1 MADEQTETANV
12 QTEQQPSATPA
23 PAAPTTG
30 TAPGQP
36 SGSQAQPQP
45 TDSRVFTQAD
55 VDRIVKERL
64 EREQGKATKAA
75 EKARQEAEAKALV
88 EQGDFKALSERQAKR
103 IAELETAAADLAT
116 AQAQLGKYETALKAS
131 LAAQLA
137 GVPEHIQ
144 DLLKRMDV
152 TEQMEWISANQDKL
166 KPAQPAAAAP
176 DISATKRSTSPQTK
190 MTDEERREFAARY
203 GVRPEFLP
211 S

>member
-30 TAPGQP
+30 TAPGQS
-36 SGSQAQPQP
+36 SGNQAQPQP
-45 TDSRVFTQAD
+45 TEARVFSQAD

-103 IAELETAAADLAT
+103 IAELETAAADLAA

-144 DLLKRMDV
+144 ALLGRMDV
-152 TEQMEWISANQDKL
+152 TEQMEWLSANQDKL
-166 KPAQPAAAAP
+166 KPAQPAAAP
-176 DISATKRSTSPQTK
+176 DISATKRSASPQTK
-190 MTDEERREFAARY
+190 MTDDERREFAARY
-203 GVRPEFLP
+203 GVRPEYLP

>member
-1 MADEQTETANV
+1 MAEEPTEIANV
-12 QTEQQPSATPA
+12 QTEQPSAGETA

-30 TAPGQP
+30 TAPG
-36 SGSQAQPQP
+36 STTGGNQAQPQ
-45 TDSRVFTQAD
+45 TERTFSQAD

-75 EKARQEAEAKALV
+75 EKARAEAEAKALA
-88 EQGDFKALSERQAKR
+88 EQGDFKALSERQAKH
-103 IAELETAAADLAT
+103 IAELETQAADLAA
-116 AQAQLGKYETALKAS
+116 AQAQLAKYEKALKTN

-144 DLLKRMDV
+144 TLLNRMDV
-152 TEQMEWISANQDKL
+152 TEQMEWIAANQDKL
-166 KPAQPAAAAP
+166 KPASAPAAP
-176 DISATKRSTSPQTK
+176 NIDATQRSTSPRAT
-190 MTDEERREFAARY
+190 MTDAEKREFAARY